1 MKFKED
7 HYLIEIED
15 YISKTYQEHYSG
27 KDGTQTF
34 DVIASSGLG
43 IGFCLGSIIKYST
56 RFGKKEGWNRN
67 DLLKLIHYAI
77 LALYVFDLENDKIEG
92 EIK

>member
-15 YISKTYQEHYSG
+15 YISKTYREHYAG
-27 KDGTQTF
+27 RGGTQTF

-43 IGFCLGSIIKYST
+43 TGFCLGSVIKYST
-56 RFGKKEGWNRN
+56 RFGKKDGWNRN

-92 EIK
+92 EVK

>member
-1 MKFKED
+1 MRFKEA

-15 YISKTYQEHYSG
+15 YIDKTYQEHYAG
-27 KDGTQTF
+27 KGGTQTF

-77 LALYVFDLENDKIEG
+77 LALYVFDLENEESLK
-92 EIK
+92 

>member
-1 MKFKED
+1 VKFKED

-15 YISKTYQEHYSG
+15 YISKTYREHYAG
-27 KDGTQTF
+27 KGGTQTF

-56 RFGKKEGWNRN
+56 RFGKKAGWNRN

-77 LALYVFDLENDKIEG
+77 LALYVFDIENDKIG